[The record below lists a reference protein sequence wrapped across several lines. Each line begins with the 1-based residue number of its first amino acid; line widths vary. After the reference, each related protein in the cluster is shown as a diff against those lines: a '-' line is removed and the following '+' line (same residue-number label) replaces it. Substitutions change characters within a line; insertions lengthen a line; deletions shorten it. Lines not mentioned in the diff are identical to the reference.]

1 MENKRLTFLEHLEE
15 LRRRIIISALAVFVT
30 GSVCFYFAWPI
41 MRILTRPAG
50 SLKLVYLSPLEPFMV
65 KIKIAIFGGLF
76 LALPIILY
84 ELLAFAAPALKAH
97 EKKLIY
103 PTIFFLV
110 LLFAAGVVFGY
121 HFIMPIGTRWLLNQA
136 AGEIEANVTASLYA
150 TYAGWFLLAFGISF
164 ETPLFTLLLV
174 RFGVI
179 SPEALRKNWRYALI
193 LILLIA
199 AIITPDWNPV
209 TMAVMAAPM
218 IVFYLISIVLARFV
232 KPKTA

>member
-1 MENKRLTFLEHLEE
+1 MEDKRLTFLEHLEE
-15 LRRRIIISALAVFVT
+15 LRRRILIVALAVFVT
-30 GSVCFYFAWPI
+30 ASICFYFAWPI
-41 MRILTRPAG
+41 MHILVKPAG
-50 SLKLVYLSPLEPFMV
+50 NLKLVYLSPLEPFMV

-84 ELLAFAAPALKAH
+84 EILAFVAPALKAH

-103 PTIFFLV
+103 PMIFFLV
-110 LLFAAGVVFGY
+110 VLFVAGVVFGY
-121 HFIMPIGTRWLLNQA
+121 YFIMPVGTQWLLNQA
-136 AGEIEANVTASLYA
+136 AGEIVADVTAANYA

-164 ETPLFTLLLV
+164 ETPLFILLLV
-174 RFGVI
+174 RFGVL
-179 SPEALRKNWRYALI
+179 SPATLRKNWRYAFL

-209 TMAVMAAPM
+209 TMVVMAAPM
-218 IVFYLISIVLARFV
+218 IIFYLASVLLARFV